1 MLVTRQAGCPDLGG
15 DHLDHSELWELG
27 HRCWI
32 KLSWN
37 VGPEWQ
43 HLDTLSFDSAP
54 LSRAEGETL
63 SNLCLALSPSLGFWK
78 GPVVTRMM
86 SLCLGYV
93 TWKHFTLRKCN
104 CPRWD

>member
-1 MLVTRQAGCPDLGG
+1 MMLVTRQAGCPDLGG

-43 HLDTLSFDSAP
+43 HLDTLSIDSDP
-54 LSRAEGETL
+54 LSRAEERPL
-63 SNLCLALSPSLGFWK
+63 
-78 GPVVTRMM
+78 VT
-86 SLCLGYV
+86 YV
-93 TWKHFTLRKCN
+93 LP
-104 CPRWD
+104 CPPPWVFGRGQ